1 MSNAIKKSTPL
12 CEAEN
17 EYLKLVFMKNV
28 NKNTSIRPYELTED
42 CWDWTGHTE
51 ASGRGVFQ
59 TDLSKKLGIL
69 KAHRLSMYFFKNEE
83 YMKNELLFVLHACDR
98 GQCVNPG
105 HLRMDTQKENVQDRV
120 ERGRSADVNGSANPN
135 AKFND
140 DQIKE
145 IIELRKQSK
154 TYPEI
159 ATIYGCSKRTIE
171 KICLGKKGYSDE
183 VVVVNA
189 RQRKFEEIREL
200 LRQGIHTR
208 VIAERLHTSSAT
220 IVKIRKEMP

>member
-1 MSNAIKKSTPL
+1 MPVTKKSTPL
-12 CEAEN
+12 STAQT
-17 EYLKLVFMKNV
+17 EYLKELFMKQV
-28 NKNTSIRPYELTED
+28 NQGTETE
-42 CWDWTGHTE
+42 CWDWTGATQYFGH
-51 ASGRGVFQ
+51 GQFQ
-59 TDLSKKLGIL
+59 HSLCKQLGIL
-69 KAHRLSMYFFKNEE
+69 KTHRLSMYFFKNAEFME
-83 YMKNELLFVLHACDR
+83 KEDLCVLHSCDR
-98 GQCVNPG
+98 PQCVNPA
-105 HLRMDTQKENVQDRV
+105 HLRMGTDKENVGDRV
-120 ERGRSADVNGSANPN
+120 ERERSADVNGSANPN

-145 IIELRKQSK
+145 IIELRKQAK

-159 ATIYGCSKRTIE
+159 AARYGCSRRTIE
-171 KICLGKKGYSDE
+171 QICLGRKGYSDE

-200 LRQGIHTR
+200 LRQGVHTR

>member
-1 MSNAIKKSTPL
+1 
-12 CEAEN
+12 
-17 EYLKLVFMKNV
+17 
-28 NKNTSIRPYELTED
+28 
-42 CWDWTGHTE
+42 
-51 ASGRGVFQ
+51 
-59 TDLSKKLGIL
+59 
-69 KAHRLSMYFFKNEE
+69 MYFFKNAEFME
-83 YMKNELLFVLHACDR
+83 KEDLCVLHSCDR
-98 GQCVNPG
+98 PQCVNPA
-105 HLRMDTQKENVQDRV
+105 HLRMGTDKENVGDRV
-120 ERGRSADVNGSANPN
+120 ERERSADVNGSANPN

-145 IIELRKQSK
+145 IIELRKQAK

-159 ATIYGCSKRTIE
+159 AARYGCSRRTIE
-171 KICLGKKGYSDE
+171 QICLGRKGYSDE

-200 LRQGIHTR
+200 LRQGVHTR